1 MRLEEGTGL
10 EQRSPFESNPRLMQL
25 PNCPVNGCAVHD
37 TLRHGELLGLADLR
51 VEDLVMDQE
60 GPGR

>member
-10 EQRSPFESNPRLMQL
+10 EQRSPFESNPLLRQL
-25 PNCPVNGCAVHD
+25 SHCPAHACAVGHD
-37 TLRHGELLGLADLR
+37 TLRHGELSGL
-51 VEDLVMDQE
+51 DLVMGQE